1 MLDFSNEIYTAFA
14 NAVRTAHAGV
24 KTSSEYVRSPAE
36 FPFSSC
42 DEISNTDVQ
51 NLFDSSRAEKF
62 ARLQYRIQVFSNNKS
77 GKKAEARSIFATGD
91 AVMKGLGF
99 VRTTYTTTPDI
110 YESTIY
116 QITAIYEAII
126 DKDGIIYGRE

>member
-14 NAVRTAHAGV
+14 NAVRAAHTGI
-24 KTSSEYVRSPAE
+24 KTSSEYVRSPAQ

-42 DEISNTDVQ
+42 DEIENTDIQ
-51 NLFDSSRAEKF
+51 NLNDSSKAENF
-62 ARLQYRIQVFSNNKS
+62 ARLIYRVQVFSNKKS
-77 GKKAEARSIFATGD
+77 GKNAEARAIFATAD

-99 VRTTYTTTPDI
+99 IRKTYTTTPDI

-116 QITAIYEAII
+116 QITATYEAVIN
-126 DKDGIIYGRE
+126 KDGVIYGRE